1 MELHISGQD
10 YLKAIY
16 ILQMNKGLVRSVDV
30 TKSMKQHL
38 GHPVFCYVLRE
49 VLRQIVGA
57 HVLSRLVHEN
67 IAVVRIVIATAA
79 NLLV

>member
-1 MELHISGQD
+1 MGFLDI
-10 YLKAIY
+10 IY
-16 ILQMNKGLVRSVDV
+16 CVLDIQV
-30 TKSMKQHL
+30 TKSMKSHL
-38 GHPVFCYVLRE
+38 GHSVFCYVLRK